1 MYSAPHVRPKSP
13 YVVGVELFYSYA
25 NLVMN
30 MMRVHDQGFVDHI
43 DHQHAMHS
51 HVPAALQADLPLLTF
66 PVNLFRWGWI
76 VFQARQKRRYN
87 WWCARC
93 GPYPNLVVD
102 VCHGINALRRT
113 TTHAPAEVCWFRSL
127 SSLSLPSG
135 DLVLE
140 GCTLRDGAYLTCAT
154 ITLACFY
161 KAVACQFP
169 SPSFSHPLSL

>member
-1 MYSAPHVRPKSP
+1 MESRGPRDRVIARAQGGWLLHRQP

-87 WWCARC
+87 
-93 GPYPNLVVD
+93 
-102 VCHGINALRRT
+102 
-113 TTHAPAEVCWFRSL
+113 
-127 SSLSLPSG
+127 
-135 DLVLE
+135 
-140 GCTLRDGAYLTCAT
+140 
-154 ITLACFY
+154 
-161 KAVACQFP
+161 
-169 SPSFSHPLSL
+169 

>member
-1 MYSAPHVRPKSP
+1 VYSAAHVRPKSP

-113 TTHAPAEVCWFRSL
+113 TTHAPSEVCWFLSL

-135 DLVLE
+135 DLLLE
-140 GCTLRDGAYLTCAT
+140 GCTLRDGA
-154 ITLACFY
+154 
-161 KAVACQFP
+161 
-169 SPSFSHPLSL
+169 